1 MTPAALARLHALCF
15 TYPRPWSEPE
25 FASLLAGTGAFLVSD
40 PQGFALG
47 RAIAGEAELLTIA
60 VAPCARR
67 QGLGRQLLDQFLDAA
82 RHHGSAIVFLEVAA
96 DNTPALTLYRHA
108 GFAEC
113 GRRSGY
119 YAGPGARKT
128 DALVLSRAVGDAVPE
143 I

>member
-1 MTPAALARLHALCF
+1 MSPASLARLHALCF

-25 FASLLAGTGAFLVSD
+25 FANLLSGTGAFLVSD

-60 VAPCARR
+60 VAPCARG
-67 QGLGRQLLDQFLDAA
+67 QGLGRHLLDRFLDDA
-82 RHHGSAIVFLEVAA
+82 RQQGSAVVFLEVAS
-96 DNTPALTLYRHA
+96 DNAPALALYRAA

-119 YAGPGARKT
+119 YAGPGPRKT
-128 DALVLSRAVGDAVPE
+128 DALVLSRVLSEALPE
-143 I
+143 T

>member
-15 TYPRPWSEPE
+15 TFPRPWSETE
-25 FASLLAGTGAFLVSD
+25 FASLLGGTGAFMVSD

-67 QGLGRQLLDQFLDAA
+67 QGLGRRLLDRFVAEA
-82 RHHGSAIVFLEVAA
+82 RQLGCSTVFLEVAT
-96 DNTPALTLYRHA
+96 DNAVALTLYRAA

-113 GRRSGY
+113 GRRAGY
-119 YAGPGARKT
+119 YTGPDKRKT
-128 DALVLSRAVGDAVPE
+128 DALVLSCVLGEALPE